1 MTPTTKVPIVAGHLR
16 GSAFWD
22 PRLHTFAVTLD
33 VFESDEA
40 TPPCPPPE
48 CPPTRCYPPSSIRHG
63 TRFAEFITS
72 DALLNHLTGMGLSP
86 DEQSLAAVDRY
97 GRVIADALGETE
109 FVGLTTSAGT
119 ATEPPVRRLFLRTP
133 VGKLLPLNP
142 RITHIDHRF
151 DWGNV
156 GPSTVDTARLIGE
169 ISFIRRPGSDLDAFA
184 LALTYEFLG
193 DAADDFS
200 VSASAVCDWYL
211 TDSEPWT
218 TIETSALPA
227 IRASL
232 GLRSSAAGAGLSW
245 RG

>member
-1 MTPTTKVPIVAGHLR
+1 MTPTTKVPIVAGNLR

-22 PRLHTFAVTLD
+22 SRLHTFAVTLD
-33 VFESDEA
+33 VFDSDGA
-40 TPPCPPPE
+40 TPPFH
-48 CPPTRCYPPSSIRHG
+48 PTPCHPTGCYPPPSIRHG
-63 TRFAEFITS
+63 TRFAEFVTS
-72 DALLNHLTGMGLSP
+72 DALLNHLTGMGLAP
-86 DEQSLAAVDRY
+86 DEKSLAAVDRY

-109 FVGLTTSAGT
+109 FVGLTMSRGT
-119 ATEPPVRRLFLRTP
+119 TTQPPGRRLFLRTP
-133 VGKLLPLNP
+133 VEELLPLNP
-142 RITHIDHRF
+142 RIAHIDHRF

-156 GPSTVDTARLIGE
+156 GPSTVDTARLMGE
-169 ISFIRRPGSDLDAFA
+169 IAFVRRPGSELDAFA

-218 TIETSALPA
+218 TIDVPALRA

-232 GLRSSAAGAGLSW
+232 GLRSSAARVGLS
-245 RG
+245 